1 MNKRHIDLIQFL
13 KSKNKPLNSQEIAD
27 YFHVSNRS
35 IKNYVREINSKY
47 QNSIIIT
54 SHQGYEINK
63 KFTVIC

>member
-1 MNKRHIDLIQFL
+1 MKKRHIDLIQFL

-54 SHQGYEINK
+54 YTQFRSLS
-63 KFTVIC
+63 